1 MNLNKAFI
9 IGNLTRDPEMKS
21 LPSGQSLATFAVA
34 TNRVWTDK
42 QGQRQQQAEYH
53 NVVMFGRLAE
63 IAQQYLTK
71 GKLVFIEGRI
81 QTRSWDAQDGTKKY
95 RTEIVAETMQLGPR
109 GAGGDTPR
117 DDNRP
122 PQQRETSRANAPQM
136 AAEEDVG
143 TVQYS
148 DGTDEVDPNEI
159 PF

>member
-1 MNLNKAFI
+1 MNLNKVLL
-9 IGNLTRDPEMKS
+9 IGNLTRDPEMRS
-21 LPSGQSLATFAVA
+21 LASGQSLATFAVA

-53 NVVMFGRLAE
+53 NIVMFGRLAE

-109 GAGGDTPR
+109 GAGGNDAPR
-117 DDNRP
+117 EESR
-122 PQQRETSRANAPQM
+122 PQQQPTHNNVPK
-136 AAEEDVG
+136 AAEEDVD
-143 TVQYS
+143 TVQYP